1 VARLIASTTVD
12 DCGLELQ
19 LDLSGAAASG
29 LELLDD
35 LHAGV
40 VCNFSK
46 DNMFAIEPGSDDR
59 GDEELGA
66 VTAGNDFSIEISA
79 TDGRG
84 GLGNERQEV
93 VL

>member
-1 VARLIASTTVD
+1 
-12 DCGLELQ
+12 
-19 LDLSGAAASG
+19 LSGAASSG
-29 LELLDD
+29 LELLDY

-66 VTAGNDFSIEISA
+66 VTAGNVFSIEISA
-79 TDGRG
+79 TNWRG
-84 GLGNERQEV
+84 DSGNER
-93 VL
+93 